1 MKRFFS
7 IDYDV
12 IDIDGVDNEI
22 LSKEILSNKDKRL
35 NTNPLQS
42 QYEDTE
48 LLKTK
53 SSEKL
58 MSKIDDEL
66 LKIDTHFYITDIWAH
81 IIEPN
86 QSTMYHDHRG
96 AQVKVDMVTG
106 YGQAKDTIDAI
117 GRGATVD
124 LTYERDGVSFVYY
137 VTYPKGSGNLI
148 FDFDVLSKRVCKS
161 IEPKVGQLILFPTYI
176 PHYTTRNVSDEIRIS
191 ISGNYFSNM

>member
-48 LLKTK
+48 LLKTE

-66 LKIDTHFYITDIWAH
+66 LKINTHFYITDIWAH

-106 YGQAKDTIDAI
+106 YGQAK
-117 GRGATVD
+117 
-124 LTYERDGVSFVYY
+124 
-137 VTYPKGSGNLI
+137 
-148 FDFDVLSKRVCKS
+148 
-161 IEPKVGQLILFPTYI
+161 
-176 PHYTTRNVSDEIRIS
+176 IR
-191 ISGNYFSNM
+191 

>member
-124 LTYERDGVSFVYY
+124 LTVGYE
-137 VTYPKGSGNLI
+137 
-148 FDFDVLSKRVCKS
+148 
-161 IEPKVGQLILFPTYI
+161 E
-176 PHYTTRNVSDEIRIS
+176 
-191 ISGNYFSNM
+191 

>member
-48 LLKTK
+48 LLKTE

-66 LKIDTHFYITDIWAH
+66 LKINTHFYITDIWAH

-137 VTYPKGSGNLI
+137 VTYPKCSGNLI

>member
-35 NTNPLQS
+35 NTNTLQS

-48 LLKTK
+48 LLKTE

-66 LKIDTHFYITDIWAH
+66 LKINTHFYITDIWAH

>member
-148 FDFDVLSKRVCKS
+148 FDFDVLGKRVCKS